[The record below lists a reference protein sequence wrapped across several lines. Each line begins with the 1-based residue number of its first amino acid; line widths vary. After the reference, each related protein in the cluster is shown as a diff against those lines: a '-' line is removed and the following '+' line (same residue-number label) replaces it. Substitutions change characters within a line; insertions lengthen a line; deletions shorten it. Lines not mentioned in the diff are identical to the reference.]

1 MELIAEQ
8 LEMKKQLLAE
18 CFTIQSRLVET
29 AKEAMQQAQDSANE
43 EQGSIEDNSESFK
56 SQLQIDRDMYA
67 RQVEEAINSFNQLRK
82 IDITKESPTIALG
95 SVVITD
101 SQNFFIS
108 ISLGEINVEGKR
120 FFAISTSTPLYK
132 EMAGKKKGEVFKFR
146 DRKYRI
152 EKVY

>member
-29 AKEAMQQAQDSANE
+29 AKDAMQQAQDSANE

-82 IDITKESPTIALG
+82 IDITKESDTIALG

-108 ISLGEINVEGKR
+108 ISLGEINVDGKK

-152 EKVY
+152 ERVY

>member
-1 MELIAEQ
+1 MEIIAEQ

-18 CFTIQSRLVET
+18 CFSIQSRLVET
-29 AKEAMQQAQDSANE
+29 AKDAMQHAQDSANE

-82 IDITKESPTIALG
+82 IDITKESRTIALG
-95 SVVITD
+95 SVVVTD

-108 ISLGEINVEGKR
+108 ISLGEIVVDGKK

-146 DRKYRI
+146 DRKYRV
-152 EKVY
+152 ERVY